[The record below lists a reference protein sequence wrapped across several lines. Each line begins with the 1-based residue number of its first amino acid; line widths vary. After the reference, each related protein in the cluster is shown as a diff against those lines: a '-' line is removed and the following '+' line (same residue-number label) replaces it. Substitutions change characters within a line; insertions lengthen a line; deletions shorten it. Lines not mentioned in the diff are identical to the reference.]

1 MDGFASALAALG
13 IVAAFFVAVMIGFD
27 LGKADMRG
35 DYHQCIELGAPQQN
49 CIDKFLGKRE

>member
-1 MDGFASALAALG
+1 MDGFPAVLAAVG
-13 IVAAFFVAVMIGFD
+13 IFGAFAMIGMLAFG

>member
-13 IVAAFFVAVMIGFD
+13 IVAAFFVAVMIGFG

-35 DYHQCIELGAPQQN
+35 DYHQCVSLGAPQQN
-49 CIDKFLGKRE
+49 CIDKFLGKGK

>member
-13 IVAAFFVAVMIGFD
+13 IVAAFFVAVMIGFG

-35 DYHQCIELGAPQQN
+35 DYHQCVELGAPQQN
-49 CIDKFLGKRE
+49 CIDKFLGKRK